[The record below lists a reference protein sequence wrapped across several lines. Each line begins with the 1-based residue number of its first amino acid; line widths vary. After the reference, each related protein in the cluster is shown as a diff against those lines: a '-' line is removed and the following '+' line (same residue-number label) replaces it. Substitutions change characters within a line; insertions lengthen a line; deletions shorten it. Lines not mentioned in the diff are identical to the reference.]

1 MSGDDTTLLRV
12 CLCTMASKKKETDL
26 LSIIKNREKREENT
40 IQETRRARRNRMK
53 KNKNCFKLSIIEYN
67 MQLNK

>member
-1 MSGDDTTLLRV
+1 VMILRSHGCV
-12 CLCTMASKKKETDL
+12 CVLWRARKKETDL